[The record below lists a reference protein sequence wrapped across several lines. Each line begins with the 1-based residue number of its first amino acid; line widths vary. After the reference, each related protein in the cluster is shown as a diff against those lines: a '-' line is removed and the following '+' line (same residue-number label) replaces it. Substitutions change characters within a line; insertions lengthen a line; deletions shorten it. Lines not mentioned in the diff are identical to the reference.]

1 MKHIGIEVGAF
12 KSCMAYE
19 EASDIKIIPNSLG
32 EVIFPS
38 VVSIKNN
45 KILAGEDANISKIS
59 NYSHT
64 ISEFKRIL
72 GVNYEKD
79 NLNYE
84 NFKKHL
90 SYELIEKEDKPLLIK
105 IDNDIFTPEEV
116 YAYLIK
122 KIVDTGK
129 NNEIYTT
136 KAMIT
141 IPRCFG
147 ILKRKLIKKAA
158 RLAGINL
165 PNVHLINESYA
176 SSLAFEL
183 YMNKDNEKLKSKYNY
198 EIFLAENKNKIFV
211 DNASSPVSLINTS
224 NKLIIVFDLGGGC
237 FDLTLLSI
245 EQKNGILDFDI
256 KASLGDPN
264 FGCVDFDNKLVD
276 YCIKVFC
283 ENFKIKEED
292 IYKDKKAIQR
302 LKLKC
307 EIAKKILSKRE
318 NVVIN
323 VDNFYGNEDLCSLI
337 KRDIFDRICEDLY
350 KKITNKLDTLFKI
363 TNLTTNDINEVLL
376 LGGSTK
382 IPKIIEILQKKF
394 SRTKIIYN
402 LDKDKIVVTGA
413 VIYESECE
421 SRKKN
426 KTIILHD
433 SLPLSIGISVFN
445 NDVETFLKHGNIMD
459 KILQKDSRLPIR
471 AKKHFKTI
479 LGKNKKIYFNFYE
492 GESQYVKY
500 NEKLYGL
507 KVEIPGAVEKNIIE
521 YDLTFEVD
529 INYILKIKI
538 EIPSLDPIEIEIGN
552 VDKNEEP
559 KTLQKKLKSNQI
571 HFDFAKSKNELNE
584 YTEKLEKFGDEDKN
598 RALINCCEICND
610 ILKEYENEKYYRED
624 VIENIFLTTRE
635 LFFNYLKRFKIKNK
649 EINDNE
655 DIILKIKEKMK
666 NVIKTVGYLENLLE
680 VFKDI
685 CKVNQ
690 SIFYE
695 IMINYIE
702 LMNNEGVNLLM
713 KKNKSRKNYS
723 FIYFRS
729 CSFIISKIEK
739 EIKFSGMSDELNQ
752 KYEIQKTIN
761 QFALEIIFS
770 REKRDKSDKFENLK
784 KISLIQ

>member
-1 MKHIGIEVGAF
+1 M
-12 KSCMAYE
+12 
-19 EASDIKIIPNSLG
+19 
-32 EVIFPS
+32 
-38 VVSIKNN
+38 
-45 KILAGEDANISKIS
+45 
-59 NYSHT
+59 
-64 ISEFKRIL
+64 
-72 GVNYEKD
+72 
-79 NLNYE
+79 
-84 NFKKHL
+84 
-90 SYELIEKEDKPLLIK
+90 
-105 IDNDIFTPEEV
+105 
-116 YAYLIK
+116 
-122 KIVDTGK
+122 
-129 NNEIYTT
+129 
-136 KAMIT
+136 
-141 IPRCFG
+141 
-147 ILKRKLIKKAA
+147 
-158 RLAGINL
+158 
-165 PNVHLINESYA
+165 
-176 SSLAFEL
+176 
-183 YMNKDNEKLKSKYNY
+183 
-198 EIFLAENKNKIFV
+198 
-211 DNASSPVSLINTS
+211 
-224 NKLIIVFDLGGGC
+224 
-237 FDLTLLSI
+237 
-245 EQKNGILDFDI
+245 
-256 KASLGDPN
+256 
-264 FGCVDFDNKLVD
+264 
-276 YCIKVFC
+276 
-283 ENFKIKEED
+283 
-292 IYKDKKAIQR
+292 
-302 LKLKC
+302 
-307 EIAKKILSKRE
+307 
-318 NVVIN
+318 
-323 VDNFYGNEDLCSLI
+323 
-337 KRDIFDRICEDLY
+337 
-350 KKITNKLDTLFKI
+350 
-363 TNLTTNDINEVLL
+363 
-376 LGGSTK
+376 
-382 IPKIIEILQKKF
+382 
-394 SRTKIIYN
+394 
-402 LDKDKIVVTGA
+402 
-413 VIYESECE
+413 
-421 SRKKN
+421 
-426 KTIILHD
+426 
-433 SLPLSIGISVFN
+433 
-445 NDVETFLKHGNIMD
+445 
-459 KILQKDSRLPIR
+459 
-471 AKKHFKTI
+471 
-479 LGKNKKIYFNFYE
+479 
-492 GESQYVKY
+492 
-500 NEKLYGL
+500 
-507 KVEIPGAVEKNIIE
+507 EIPGAVEKNIIE

-770 REKRDKSDKFENLK
+770 RENRDKSDKFENLK
-784 KISLIQ
+784 KNIIDSINNKKYKWLKDTLLLIEGLQSQYDTLIN